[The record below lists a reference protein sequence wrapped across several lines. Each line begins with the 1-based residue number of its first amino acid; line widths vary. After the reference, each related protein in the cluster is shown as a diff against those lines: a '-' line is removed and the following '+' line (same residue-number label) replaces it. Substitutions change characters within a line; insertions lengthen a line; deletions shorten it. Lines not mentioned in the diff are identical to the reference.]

1 MAKRINVMLPEAT
14 IRTLDRLSKPG
25 ERSRLIDKAVLH
37 YAATRSAEGLR
48 EQLKQAAL
56 RDRDLDKET
65 ADEWVAVDYESWQ
78 QIESEEGRGRGTGR
92 SAAKSTSQRSTPR

>member
-1 MAKRINVMLPEAT
+1 MAKRINVMLPETT

-25 ERSRLIDKAVLH
+25 ERSRFINKAVLH

-48 EQLKQAAL
+48 EQLKQSAI
-56 RDRDLDKET
+56 RDRDLDREI

-78 QIESEEGRGRGTGR
+78 QLDIEGNRNRGAGRN
-92 SAAKSTSQRSTPR
+92 AVKSTLPLSTRR

>member
-1 MAKRINVMLPEAT
+1 MAKRINVMLPETT
-14 IRTLDRLSKPG
+14 IRALDRLAKPG

-56 RDRDLDKET
+56 RDRDLDTET
-65 ADEWVAVDYESWQ
+65 SEEWIAVDHESWQ
-78 QIESEEGRGRGTGR
+78 QLDTEENPSKGTGR
-92 SAAKSTSQRSTPR
+92 SAAKSTLRHSTRR